1 MTKGNDSII
10 SGGFISSLGIFFTKF
25 LGILYAI
32 PLTNYMGSSN
42 GSYFIFGSQVIEIGL
57 GLAISGFPFATA
69 ALISVYQE
77 RGKGSKMVAVERVS
91 GNLMTLTG
99 LLLFVILWFIG
110 PPLSKLVLD
119 GGNTESLQIMT
130 NVFRLSGLSLLFVSQ
145 LGNIRGFFQGLKD
158 MRTYA
163 NSQLFEQISKIVFL
177 VASDVLLITILK
189 FDSVYGLYIGILA
202 FGVSALMASVALRL
216 KMRRT
221 TVFRRF
227 GYRTLQLRARWK
239 MSREILQLAVPY
251 ALMSVLSYGNN
262 MIEMLLYVRALKTF
276 GLEALMAQEAYGV
289 YGWVMKIISIPLVL
303 APGFS
308 IAIIPYLSQAVEQGK
323 RSKINRLL
331 REAFEAAMIVTIP
344 LCLGLAF
351 YAKGVLYMFYGADQT
366 SQGLRIL
373 GEGVGMLKIVSLLT
387 FISVLYVMCGTTLI
401 ALGLRRKN
409 MLYLGIG
416 LLVKLVMFYPCTW
429 LFGYLGSFMSTILSS
444 IIYLLLS
451 FAALRRAYGFQAR
464 TMLYR
469 MIFMGVVGM
478 LMIIPALL
486 FDRLPL
492 PFGGGI
498 KSRLLV
504 TAVTGVFALL
514 SASIYLLIMDRAGLL
529 KAVLKRDLSSI
540 FSRLKRQKA

>member
-1 MTKGNDSII
+1 MSNKQDSII
-10 SGGFISSLGIFFTKF
+10 SGGFISSMGIFFTKF

-42 GSYFIFGSQVIEIGL
+42 GSYFIFGSQVIEFGL

-69 ALISVYQE
+69 ALISVYQQ
-77 RGKGSKMVAVERVS
+77 RGKGRKMVAVERVS

-99 LLLFVILWFIG
+99 LLLFIVLWFSG
-110 PPLSKLVLD
+110 PGLSKLVLD
-119 GGNTESLQIMT
+119 GGNQESLRVMT
-130 NVFRLSGLSLLFVSQ
+130 NVFRLSGLSLLFISQ

-158 MRTYA
+158 MRSYA

-177 VASDVLLITILK
+177 IASDVVLITVLRY
-189 FDSVYGLYIGILA
+189 DSVYGLYVGILA
-202 FGVSALMASVALRL
+202 FGVSALAASLALRV
-216 KMRRT
+216 KMKRT
-221 TVFRRF
+221 GVFRRF
-227 GYRTLQLRARWK
+227 GRQTLSMKQRLSTGK
-239 MSREILQLAVPY
+239 EILQLAVPY

-276 GLEALMAQEAYGV
+276 GLEALLAQEAYGV

-308 IAIIPYLSQAVEQGK
+308 IAIIPYLSQAVEQRDRK
-323 RSKINRLL
+323 KINRLM
-331 REAFEAAMIVTIP
+331 RDAFEAAMIVTIP

-373 GEGVGMLKIVSLLT
+373 GEGVGMLRLVSVFT

-416 LLVKLVMFYPCTW
+416 LAVKLVMFYPCTFV
-429 LFGYLGSFMSTILSS
+429 FGYLGSFMSTIISS
-444 IIYLLLS
+444 LVYLILS
-451 FAALRRAYGFQAR
+451 FAALKKTYGFRIR
-464 TMLYR
+464 TMIYR
-469 MIFMGVVGM
+469 MIFMGLVAL
-478 LMIIPALL
+478 LMVLPALVY
-486 FDRLPL
+486 DRLPL

-498 KSRLLV
+498 RSRLLV

-514 SASIYLLIMDRAGLL
+514 SASIYLFVMERVGLL
-529 KAVLKRDLSSI
+529 KAVLKVDLAT
-540 FSRLKRQKA
+540 FVRKLRHKQA